1 MKYVDDKGHLIYVT
15 DFGSGGRVWSAI
27 YAESGQPVVG
37 IGTHVSK
44 ALVDDQLRRLAELRG
59 WKRVVN

>member
-1 MKYVDDKGHLIYVT
+1 MKYFDGKKMIYVT

-44 ALVDDQLRRLAELRG
+44 ALVADKLAQTAKEKG
-59 WKRVVN
+59 WRCDGN